1 LYGEGVNFSRHNL
14 HFRLKVSLE
23 FLIPAVAR
31 WLTIDPIKRL
41 KQYIIEKTEFSMP
54 SKRRLSDAFTLV
66 ELLVVIAIIGLLTGL
81 AVPVLSKARDSGDRA
96 KCLSNMRQ
104 ISSLYLTMVVDQ
116 DGVLV
121 AASGSAFTWYE
132 ALENNGYINKT
143 GDTQKDV
150 ENYKKLSCPRALA
163 VLGNKYNV
171 TRATY
176 GLNTYIA
183 DSNGPTRMAQL
194 TKPSATLLIGD
205 GDTMNS
211 GAGMVMNLNA
221 GGNSI
226 MPYHNKKSAITYFD
240 GHAEFV
246 DDAFLTNVTQ
256 KAKIKTEGSE
266 ASVFW
271 KGY

>member
-1 LYGEGVNFSRHNL
+1 
-14 HFRLKVSLE
+14 
-23 FLIPAVAR
+23 
-31 WLTIDPIKRL
+31 
-41 KQYIIEKTEFSMP
+41 MP
-54 SKRRLSDAFTLV
+54 SKRRLSDSFTLV
-66 ELLVVIAIIGLLTGL
+66 ELLVVISMSGLLAGL

-104 ISSLYLTMVVDQ
+104 ISSLYLTMVSSQ
-116 DGVLV
+116 DGLLV
-121 AASGSAFTWYE
+121 AASGDTSTWYE
-132 ALENNGYINKT
+132 ALETNGYINRS
-143 GDTQKDV
+143 GDDQKDV
-150 ENYKKLSCPRALA
+150 EIYKKLSCPKALA

-183 DSNGPTRMAQL
+183 DPDGPTRMAQV

-205 GDTMNS
+205 GDKMNS
-211 GAGMVMNLNA
+211 GTGMVMNLNA

-246 DDAFLTNVTQ
+246 DDAFLTKMKQ
-256 KAKIKTEGSE
+256 KADIKTAGSE